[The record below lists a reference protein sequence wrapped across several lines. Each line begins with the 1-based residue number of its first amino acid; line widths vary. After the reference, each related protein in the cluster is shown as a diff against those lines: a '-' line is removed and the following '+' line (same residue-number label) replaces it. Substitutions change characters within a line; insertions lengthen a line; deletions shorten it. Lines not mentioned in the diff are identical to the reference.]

1 MKLLITAG
9 NTQAP
14 IDRVRVVTNIF
25 TGRTGATLART
36 AWARG
41 HHVTVLTSHPETL
54 AELPDL
60 ADDPQCRLALRSYR
74 TFDEFAELLNHEI
87 RQGNY
92 DGILHAAAVSDFLCA
107 GVYAPEPGTY
117 FNARTQQWERQ
128 SGSPQLGERR
138 EGKIKSHEPELWFRM
153 VRAPKLIDRFRSAW
167 GFTGLLVKFKLEV
180 GLNDEE
186 LLAIAEQSRHESQAD
201 LMVANTLEGAE
212 HYAWIGPCQGRY
224 ERVPRRELADRLILA
239 MEQIQRHQRLK
250 QSGSHLDG

>member
-25 TGRTGATLART
+25 TGRTGANLART

-41 HHVTVLTSHPETL
+41 HQVTVLTSHPETL
-54 AELPDL
+54 AELPDR
-60 ADDPQCRLALRSYR
+60 ADDPQCRLTLRSYR
-74 TFDEFAELLNHEI
+74 TYDELAEMLHQEV
-87 RQGNY
+87 REGRF

-107 GVYAPEPGTY
+107 GVYAPEPGTF
-117 FNARTQQWERQ
+117 FNARTHQWECV
-128 SGSPQLGERR
+128 SPPPQLAERR
-138 EGKIKSHEPELWFRM
+138 AGKIKSHEPELWLRM

-180 GLNDEE
+180 GLSDDE
-186 LLAIAEQSRHESQAD
+186 LLSVAEESRRESLAD
-201 LMVANTLEGAE
+201 LMVANTLDGAD
-212 HYAWIGPCQGRY
+212 HYAWIGPLHDRY

-239 MEQIQRHQRLK
+239 LEQIHREHRHRT
-250 QSGSHLDG
+250 SESHPHG